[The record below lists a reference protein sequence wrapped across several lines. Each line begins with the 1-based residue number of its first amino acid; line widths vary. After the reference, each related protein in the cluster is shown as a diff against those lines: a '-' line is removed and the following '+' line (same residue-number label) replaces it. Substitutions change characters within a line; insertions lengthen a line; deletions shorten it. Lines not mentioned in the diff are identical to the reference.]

1 MHIREGDIDG
11 GTHGNGGRHGEADAA
26 AVVSRTV
33 RNAKPGWHADG
44 GGLYLQVRQERRPDQ
59 QESWVFCY
67 ALNRRERQM
76 GRGSLNTVGPS
87 QAREGPADDGAA
99 S

>member
-44 GGLYLQVRQERRPDQ
+44 AACTCWSAKKDGQINK
-59 QESWVFCY
+59 SWVFCY